1 MDWFLY
7 DNGLRY
13 ERVNKVLQCGTLKQC
28 NGGPMNIFC
37 IVQKIIAISAMFYG
51 GRDIK
56 MDRSTFCTILMKK
69 FCLHFVS
76 IFHI

>member
-37 IVQKIIAISAMFYG
+37 IV
-51 GRDIK
+51 
-56 MDRSTFCTILMKK
+56 
-69 FCLHFVS
+69 
-76 IFHI
+76 